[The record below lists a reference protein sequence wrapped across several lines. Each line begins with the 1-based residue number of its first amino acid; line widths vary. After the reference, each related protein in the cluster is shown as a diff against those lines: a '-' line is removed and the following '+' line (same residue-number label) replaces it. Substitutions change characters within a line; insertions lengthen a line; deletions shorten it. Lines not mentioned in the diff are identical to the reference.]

1 VGGQDREDLGST
13 SVVPGEMSSA
23 ALCESVVPPL
33 ADEAW
38 ESLVAEHMP
47 ALAASAR
54 RLCRSHFDADDVV
67 QMTLLRA
74 LRAREQLRDPTRLLP
89 WLLAIL
95 HRVFCDVNRRRRR
108 EREVALEDDH
118 EVSVERV
125 EPLPWETITDADLH
139 AAIAELPDDVRE
151 TYRLFALER
160 KPYAEIAKRLDI
172 AGATV
177 GTRIH
182 RARRHLRD
190 LLARKVGAR

>member
-1 VGGQDREDLGST
+1 
-13 SVVPGEMSSA
+13 MSSA
-23 ALCESVVPPL
+23 ALCESESQVESRFE
-33 ADEAW
+33 DHAW
-38 ESLVAEHMP
+38 EALVAEHMP

-74 LRAREQLRDPTRLLP
+74 LRARDQLRDPTRLLP

-108 EREVALEDDH
+108 EREVALDDH
-118 EVSVERV
+118 EITIERV

-160 KPYAEIAKRLDI
+160 KPYVEIAKQLAI

-182 RARRHLRD
+182 RARRHLRE
-190 LLARKVGAR
+190 LLARKVGAK